1 MNTYH
6 ENWKQLWKH
15 VRTAGATAALLS
27 LALVGTGG
35 AALAS
40 AQSTSPADVVQAFV
54 DASNRGDMAAM
65 SALADPA
72 FGFVED
78 LRQPGSHTE
87 TLAELQGHLAQLTVL
102 SLKQTGVDTVLL
114 DANLSGPSLP
124 PISVPFH
131 ESYAVTV
138 SNGRVV
144 RMVETIAPET
154 LSALGSLGSGS
165 GTQAGMP
172 STGGGSDGMLLTL
185 LALGLAGILA
195 LAGGTLA
202 RHRSLR

>member
-78 LRQPGSHTE
+78 LRQPGSHT
-87 TLAELQGHLAQLTVL
+87 
-102 SLKQTGVDTVLL
+102 
-114 DANLSGPSLP
+114 
-124 PISVPFH
+124 
-131 ESYAVTV
+131 
-138 SNGRVV
+138 
-144 RMVETIAPET
+144 
-154 LSALGSLGSGS
+154 
-165 GTQAGMP
+165 
-172 STGGGSDGMLLTL
+172 
-185 LALGLAGILA
+185 
-195 LAGGTLA
+195 
-202 RHRSLR
+202 